1 MPERLP
7 RNSCDTHLH
16 VFGDAKSYPAAN
28 PKALYAPP
36 GDCNFT
42 AIKALHDAMGIE
54 RAVFVQPTI
63 YGTDHRLLH
72 DVLKGAPK
80 GHYRGVAIVDDSVS
94 DAELERLN
102 SVGVRGARF
111 NFGQRFKLAP
121 STADFRRGL
130 DRVRE
135 LGWFVKIFGFEDD
148 FLPVADELKKIDL
161 PAIIDHMGGPD
172 YRRGTAQPAM
182 QLILDLLSNGKWWIG
197 LSNGDLR
204 SHAGQPWDDA
214 VEFGRLLYEAAPD
227 RCLWGTDWPHVH
239 RFMRPDK
246 DGPSEYGVEH
256 EMARVAL
263 LERYLPDRA
272 ARDRILVENPA
283 RFFGFD

>member
-1 MPERLP
+1 
-7 RNSCDTHLH
+7 
-16 VFGDAKSYPAAN
+16 
-28 PKALYAPP
+28 
-36 GDCNFT
+36 
-42 AIKALHDAMGIE
+42 
-54 RAVFVQPTI
+54 VQPTI
-63 YGTDHRLLH
+63 YGTDHRLMH
-72 DVLKGAPK
+72 DVLKTAPK
-80 GHYRGVAIVDDSVS
+80 QNYRGVAIVDDSVT

-111 NFGQRFKLAP
+111 NFGGRFKLAP
-121 STADFRRGL
+121 SVADFRRGL

-135 LGWFVKIFGFEDD
+135 LGWFVKVFGFEDD
-148 FLPVADELKKIDL
+148 FLVVADELSKIDF

-172 YRRGTAQPAM
+172 YRRGTDQPAIR
-182 QLILDLLSNGKWWIG
+182 LILDLLKNGNWWIG

-204 SHAGQPWDDA
+204 SHAGYPWDDA
-214 VEFGRLLYEAAPD
+214 LAFGRLFYEAAPD

-246 DGPSEYGVEH
+246 DGHSDYGLEH

-272 ARDRILVENPA
+272 ACDRVLVDNPA
-283 RFFGFD
+283 RFFGFA